1 MSRGVRADAIIP
13 YDVLDSN
20 PENPVTPVEG
30 GAAPAAQPERRER
43 QRIPFR
49 EQLLQPPFEYRS
61 AVGKWLSQGESMD
74 DHADQ
79 PVATHPW
86 WKVIWLTGVDYF
98 STLGYQPGIA
108 LLAAGAVAPIA
119 TVILV
124 LVTLLGALPVYAQ
137 VAGRSYAGQGSI
149 AMLENLLSGWKGK
162 GLVLVLLGF
171 AATDFVITM
180 TLSAADAAKHAIEN
194 PFLQPVLGEHPI
206 LVTLAILTVLA
217 AVFLKGF
224 NEAIGLAAAAAV
236 PYLVLNLVVLGRGVQ
251 EVIANPALLAGWRS
265 ALAAQGNFPLLI
277 AGALLVFPKLALG
290 LSGFE
295 TGVSVMPL
303 IDGGQAD
310 RERSPRTGD
319 TPVGR
324 VANTRKLL
332 LSSALIMSVMLIL
345 SSVVTTLLIDPVD
358 YAEGGKASGRAI
370 AFLAH
375 RYLGPAFGTV
385 YDVSTILILGLAGAS
400 AMAGLLHLIP
410 RYLPRF
416 GMAPRWAALSRPLVL
431 LLFAI
436 NIVITLIFGASVEAQ
451 SGAYATGVLVLILS
465 AAFAATLALWRERRW
480 ALASCTGI
488 ICLVFAYT
496 LADNCLARPDGL
508 VIGTVFTLLL
518 MLACSISRSIRS
530 VEFRIPHGYFA
541 DVESSRLGP
550 EVRGK
555 KVHLVP
561 IAGSSADA
569 RQKTRAVIL
578 RHYNVRGPFLF
589 LHVNLLDNRSE
600 FSAPLEVSLR
610 KEGADYVG
618 EMFGAIAIA
627 NTIAYVS
634 EAIDP
639 ISIIIGL
646 TRRNLMAQAVRYL
659 LFGEGET
666 GLMVYTVLLRY
677 WDLTP
682 EEDVRPLIFLMSD

>member
-1 MSRGVRADAIIP
+1 MTPDAP
-13 YDVLDSN
+13 
-20 PENPVTPVEG
+20 
-30 GAAPAAQPERRER
+30 
-43 QRIPFR
+43 QRISFR
-49 EQLLQPPFEYRS
+49 EQLPQPSLEYRS
-61 AVGKWLSQGESMD
+61 AVGKWLSRGEPVS
-74 DHADQ
+74 DHAGQ
-79 PVATHPW
+79 EVVTHPW

-124 LVTLLGALPVYAQ
+124 LVTLLGAVPVYAQ
-137 VAGRSYAGQGSI
+137 VARRSYAGQGSI

-162 GLVLVLLGF
+162 LLVLVLLGF

-194 PFLQPVLGEHPI
+194 PFLVPVLGDHPI

-224 NEAIGLAAAAAV
+224 NEALGLAAAAAL
-236 PYLVLNLVVLGRGVQ
+236 PYLALNLVVLGRGAQ
-251 EVIANPALLAGWRS
+251 EVITHPDLLAGWRS
-265 ALAAQGNFPLLI
+265 TLAAQGSFPLMI

-303 IDGGQAD
+303 IDGGETD
-310 RERSPRTGD
+310 REHSPRSGG
-319 TPVGR
+319 TPMGR

-332 LSSALIMSVMLIL
+332 LTAAVIMSGMLIL
-345 SSVVTTLLIDPVD
+345 SSVVTTLLIAPAD

-375 RYLGPAFGTV
+375 RYLGRGFGTV

-431 LLFAI
+431 VLFVI
-436 NIVITLIFGASVEAQ
+436 NVVITLIFGASVEAQ

-480 ALASCTGI
+480 GLASYTGI
-488 ICLVFAYT
+488 LCLVFAYT
-496 LADNCLARPDGL
+496 LADNCLERPDGL
-508 VIGTVFTLLL
+508 IIGTVFTVLLIL
-518 MLACSISRSIRS
+518 GCALSRSIRS
-530 VEFRIPHGYFA
+530 VEFRIPYGYFA
-541 DVESSRLGP
+541 DVESWRLGP
-550 EVRGK
+550 ETRGK

-561 IAGSSADA
+561 IPSSSADA
-569 RQKTRAVIL
+569 RRTKRAEIV

-610 KEGADYVG
+610 KDGNDYVG
-618 EMFGAIAIA
+618 EVFGALAIA

-634 EAIDP
+634 EIIDP
-639 ISIIIGL
+639 ISIFIGL
-646 TRRNLMAQAVRYL
+646 TRRSLMAQAIRYL

-666 GLMVYTVLLRY
+666 GLMVYTILLRY
-677 WDLTP
+677 WDWTP
-682 EEDVRPLIFLMSD
+682 EADVRPFIFLMSD

>member
-1 MSRGVRADAIIP
+1 MPDQA
-13 YDVLDSN
+13 L
-20 PENPVTPVEG
+20 PEGRVPK
-30 GAAPAAQPERRER
+30 
-43 QRIPFR
+43 RIPFR
-49 EQLLQPPFEYRS
+49 ARLPQPSHEYRS
-61 AVGKWLSQGESMD
+61 AFGKWLARGEAVD
-74 DHADQ
+74 DHAGHEIR
-79 PVATHPW
+79 THPW
-86 WKVIWLTGVDYF
+86 WRVIWLTGVDYF

-137 VAGRSYAGQGSI
+137 VARRSYAGQGSI
-149 AMLENLLSGWKGK
+149 AMLENLLTGWKGK
-162 GLVLVLLGF
+162 VLVLVLLGF

-194 PFLQPVLGEHPI
+194 PFFHHVLGEHQI
-206 LVTLAILTVLA
+206 LVTLAILTVLS

-224 NEAIGLAAAAAV
+224 REAIGLAAAAAV
-236 PYLVLNLVVLGRGVQ
+236 PYLVLNLVVLGRGAW
-251 EVIANPALLAGWRS
+251 EVMTHPTLLADWRAALS
-265 ALAAQGNFPLLI
+265 AKGDFTLLV

-303 IDGGQAD
+303 IDGGEAD
-310 RERSPRTGD
+310 RGHDPRKDGA
-319 TPVGR
+319 PKGR
-324 VANTRKLL
+324 VGNTRRLL
-332 LSSALIMSVMLIL
+332 LTAAAIMSVMLML
-345 SSVVTTLLIDPVD
+345 SSFVTTLLIAPAD
-358 YAEGGKASGRAI
+358 YGEGGKAAGRAI

-375 RYLGPAFGTV
+375 KYVGPGFGTV

-416 GMAPRWAALSRPLVL
+416 GMAPRWAGLSRPLVL
-431 LLFAI
+431 ALFAI
-436 NIVITLIFGASVEAQ
+436 NVVVTLVFDADVEAQ

-480 ALASCTGI
+480 GMAVYSGFL
-488 ICLVFAYT
+488 CLVFAYT
-496 LADNCLARPDGL
+496 LADNCIGRPDGL
-508 VIGTVFTLLL
+508 IIGSIFTILL
-518 MLACSISRSIRS
+518 MAASALSRSIRS
-530 VEFRIPHGYFA
+530 VELRIPGGYFA
-541 DVESSRLGP
+541 DVESWRMGP
-550 EVRGK
+550 ELRDK

-561 IAGSSADA
+561 VPSSAPEA
-569 RQKTRAVIL
+569 LRRKRAQIA

-600 FSAPLEVSLR
+600 FSAPLEVTLR
-610 KEGADYVG
+610 KEGDDYVG
-618 EMFGAIAIA
+618 EVYGAIAIA
-627 NTIAYVS
+627 NTIAYIS

-639 ISIIIGL
+639 ISIILGL
-646 TRRNLMAQAVRYL
+646 TRRDLMGQAVRYL

-677 WDLTP
+677 WDWTP

>member
-1 MSRGVRADAIIP
+1 VVDDA
-13 YDVLDSN
+13 S
-20 PENPVTPVEG
+20 PEP
-30 GAAPAAQPERRER
+30 GAR

-49 EQLLQPPFEYRS
+49 QQLRQPSFEYRS
-61 AVGKWLSQGESMD
+61 GLGQWLSRGESVD
-74 DHADQ
+74 GHAGQ
-79 PVATHPW
+79 RVATHPW

-124 LVTLLGALPVYAQ
+124 LVTLFGAMPVYAQ
-137 VAGRSYAGQGSI
+137 VAKRSYAGQGSI
-149 AMLENLLSGWKGK
+149 AMLETLLRGWKSK
-162 GLVLVLLGF
+162 VLVLVLLGF

-194 PFLQPVLGEHPI
+194 PFLKPVLGEHPI

-217 AVFLKGF
+217 AVFLRGF
-224 NEAIGLAAAAAV
+224 TEAIGLAAAAAL
-236 PYLVLNLVVLGRGVQ
+236 PYLALNLIVLGRGAL
-251 EVIANPALLAGWRS
+251 EVIERPELLAGWRAALS
-265 ALAAQGNFPLLI
+265 AHGNVPMLI
-277 AGALLVFPKLALG
+277 AGALLVFPRLALG

-303 IDGGQAD
+303 IDGGETD
-310 RERSPRTGD
+310 RGHSPRTGGP
-319 TPVGR
+319 PVGR

-332 LSSALIMSVMLIL
+332 LTAAVIMSVMLVL
-345 SSVVTTLLIDPVD
+345 SSVVTTLLIDPAD
-358 YAEGGKASGRAI
+358 YEEGGQASGRAI

-375 RYLGPAFGTV
+375 RYLGPGFGTV
-385 YDVSTILILGLAGAS
+385 YDASTILILGLAGAS

-410 RYLPRF
+410 RYLPRY

-431 LLFAI
+431 SLFGVDVI
-436 NIVITLIFGASVEAQ
+436 ITLVFGASVEAQ

-465 AAFAATLALWRERRW
+465 AAVAATLALWREGRRGF
-480 ALASCTGI
+480 ACYTGI
-488 ICLVFAYT
+488 VGLVFAFT
-496 LADNCLARPDGL
+496 LVDNCVQRPDGL
-508 VIGTVFTLLL
+508 IIGTIFTLVL
-518 MLACSISRSIRS
+518 MLVCGVSRSMRS
-530 VEFRIPHGYFA
+530 VEFRIPYGYFA
-541 DVESSRLGP
+541 DVESWRVGP

-561 IAGSSADA
+561 IRSASREA
-569 RQKTRAVIL
+569 RRRKRAEIV
-578 RHYNVRGPFLF
+578 RYYNVRGPFLF

-610 KEGADYVG
+610 TEGDDYVADV
-618 EMFGAIAIA
+618 FGAIAIA

-639 ISIIIGL
+639 ISVFIGL
-646 TRRNLMAQAVRYL
+646 TRRSLMAQALRYL

-666 GLMVYTVLLRY
+666 GLMVYTILLRY
-677 WDLTP
+677 WDWTP

>member
-1 MSRGVRADAIIP
+1 MPDRSPAPFEETSAPGVRPDGRA
-13 YDVLDSN
+13 
-20 PENPVTPVEG
+20 G
-30 GAAPAAQPERRER
+30 R
-43 QRIPFR
+43 RIPFR
-49 EQLLQPPFEYRS
+49 EQLPQPTRESRS
-61 AVGKWLSQGESMD
+61 AVAKWLGRGESLD
-74 DHADQ
+74 GHGGQ

-149 AMLENLLSGWKGK
+149 AMLENLLDGWKGK

-194 PFLQPVLGEHPI
+194 PFLHPVLGEQQI

-224 NEAIGLAAAAAV
+224 NEAIGLAAVASV

-251 EVIANPALLAGWRS
+251 EVMAHPESLAGWRS
-265 ALAAQGNFPLLI
+265 ALFAQGDVSVLLV
-277 AGALLVFPKLALG
+277 GAVLVFPKLALG

-303 IDGGQAD
+303 IDGGDAD
-310 RERSPRTGD
+310 RDYSPRTEGA
-319 TPVGR
+319 PMGR

-332 LSSALIMSVMLIL
+332 LTAAAIMSGMLIL
-345 SSVVTTLLIDPVD
+345 SSVVTTLLIDPAD

-375 RYLGPAFGTV
+375 RYLGPGFGTV
-385 YDVSTILILGLAGAS
+385 YDLSTILILGLAGAS

-431 LLFAI
+431 ALFVVDV
-436 NIVITLIFGASVEAQ
+436 VITLVFRAEVEAQ

-465 AAFAATLALWRERRW
+465 AAFAATLALWRESRRG
-480 ALASCTGI
+480 LASYTAVL
-488 ICLVFAYT
+488 CLVFGYT
-496 LADNCLARPDGL
+496 LVDNCLARPDGL
-508 VIGTVFTLLL
+508 IIGTVFTVLL
-518 MLACSISRSIRS
+518 MVVCALSRSIRS
-530 VEFRIPHGYFA
+530 VEFRIPHGYFN

-561 IAGSSADA
+561 IRNPSPDA
-569 RQKTRAVIL
+569 RRAKRAEVA
-578 RHYNVRGPFLF
+578 RYYNVRSPFLF
-589 LHVNLLDNRSE
+589 LHVHLLDNRSE
-600 FSAPLEVSLR
+600 FSAPLEISLR
-610 KEGADYVG
+610 KDGGDYVA
-618 EMFGAIAIA
+618 EVFGAVAIA
-627 NTIAYVS
+627 NTIAYLS

-639 ISIIIGL
+639 ISIFIGL
-646 TRRNLMAQAVRYL
+646 TRRNLMAQAIRYL
-659 LFGEGET
+659 VFGEGEN
-666 GLMVYTVLLRY
+666 GLMVYTILLRY
-677 WDLTP
+677 WELTP
-682 EEDVRPLIFLMSD
+682 EEDIRPLIFLMSD

>member
-1 MSRGVRADAIIP
+1 MTSHDSRTPIDR
-13 YDVLDSN
+13 S
-20 PENPVTPVEG
+20 PVPSTRPVPRKG
-30 GAAPAAQPERRER
+30 

-49 EQLLQPPFEYRS
+49 EQLPQPSLQYRS
-61 AVGKWLSQGESMD
+61 AAGKWLLRGESLD
-74 DHADQ
+74 DHAAQ
-79 PVATHPW
+79 KVATHPW
-86 WKVIWLTGVDYF
+86 WKVMWLTGVDYF

-119 TVILV
+119 TAILV

-137 VAGRSYAGQGSI
+137 VARRSYAGQGSI

-162 GLVLVLLGF
+162 GLVLILLGF
-171 AATDFVITM
+171 AMTDFVLTM
-180 TLSAADAAKHAIEN
+180 TLSAADAAKHAVEN
-194 PFLQPVLGEHPI
+194 PFFHPVLGDHQI
-206 LVTLAILTVLA
+206 LVTLVILAVLA

-224 NEAIGLAAAAAV
+224 REAIGLAAAAAL
-236 PYLVLNLVVLGRGVQ
+236 PYLALNLVVLARGVQ
-251 EVIANPALLAGWRS
+251 EVLAHPDLLAGWRS
-265 ALAAQGNFPLLI
+265 ALAVQGNLPLLI

-303 IDGGQAD
+303 IDGGDPD
-310 RERSPRTGD
+310 REHNPRTGG
-319 TPVGR
+319 TPTGR

-332 LSSALIMSVMLIL
+332 LTAAVIMSGMLML
-345 SSVVTTLLIDPVD
+345 SSVVTTLLIDPAD

-375 RYLGPAFGTV
+375 RYLGPGFGTV

-400 AMAGLLHLIP
+400 AMAALLHLIP

-416 GMAPRWAALSRPLVL
+416 GMAPQWATLSRPLVL
-431 LLFAI
+431 VLFAI
-436 NIVITLIFGASVEAQ
+436 DVAITLIFGASVEAQ
-451 SGAYATGVLVLILS
+451 AGAYATGVLVLILS

-480 ALASCTGI
+480 ALAFYTGI
-488 ICLVFAYT
+488 VCLVFAYT
-496 LADNCLARPDGL
+496 LVDNCLERPDGL
-508 VIGTVFTLLL
+508 IIGTVFTVLL
-518 MLACSISRSIRS
+518 MLACALSRSIRS
-530 VEFRIPHGYFA
+530 VEFRIPYGFFSDA
-541 DVESSRLGP
+541 ESWQLGP

-561 IAGSSADA
+561 ITSPSAAA
-569 RQKTRAVIL
+569 RRKKRAEVV

-589 LHVNLLDNRSE
+589 LHVNLIDNRSE

-610 KEGADYVG
+610 KEGEDYVG
-618 EMFGAIAIA
+618 EVFGAIAIA

-639 ISIIIGL
+639 ISVFIGL
-646 TRRNLMAQAVRYL
+646 TRRSLMAQAVRYL

-666 GLMVYTVLLRY
+666 GLMVYTILLRY
-677 WDLTP
+677 WDRTP

>member
-1 MSRGVRADAIIP
+1 VS
-13 YDVLDSN
+13 
-20 PENPVTPVEG
+20 
-30 GAAPAAQPERRER
+30 
-43 QRIPFR
+43 
-49 EQLLQPPFEYRS
+49 
-61 AVGKWLSQGESMD
+61 
-74 DHADQ
+74 DHAGNE
-79 PVATHPW
+79 VATHPW

-124 LVTLLGALPVYAQ
+124 LVTLCGALPVYAQ
-137 VAGRSYAGQGSI
+137 VARRSYAGQGSI

-194 PFLQPVLGEHPI
+194 PFLHLVLGDHSI
-206 LVTLAILTVLA
+206 LVTLAILIVLA
-217 AVFLKGF
+217 VVFLKGF
-224 NEAIGLAAAAAV
+224 SEAIGLASAASV
-236 PYLVLNLVVLGRGVQ
+236 PYLALNLIVLGRGVQ
-251 EVIANPALLAGWRS
+251 EVIAHPDLLAGWRS
-265 ALAAQGNFPLLI
+265 ALAARGSFPLLI

-295 TGVSVMPL
+295 TGVTVMPL
-303 IDGGQAD
+303 IDGGETD
-310 RERSPRTGD
+310 RGHSPRTAG
-319 TPVGR
+319 PPMGR

-332 LSSALIMSVMLIL
+332 ATAAVIMSGMLIL
-345 SSVVTTLLIDPVD
+345 SSLVTALLIAPAD

-375 RYLGPAFGTV
+375 RYLGPGFGTV

-431 LLFAI
+431 VLFVI
-436 NIVITLIFGASVEAQ
+436 DVVITLIFRASVEAQ

-465 AAFAATLALWRERRW
+465 AAFAVTLALWRERRRGT
-480 ALASCTGI
+480 AFYTGI
-488 ICLVFAYT
+488 LCVVFTYT
-496 LADNCLARPDGL
+496 LADNCLERPDGL
-508 VIGTVFTLLL
+508 IIGTVFTVLLIL
-518 MLACSISRSIRS
+518 VCAVSRSIRS
-530 VEFRIPHGYFA
+530 VEFRIPYGYFA
-541 DVESSRLGP
+541 DVESWRLGP

-561 IAGSSADA
+561 IPSSSADA
-569 RQKTRAVIL
+569 RLKKRAEIV

-600 FSAPLEVSLR
+600 FSSPLEVSLR
-610 KEGADYVG
+610 KEGDDYVG
-618 EMFGAIAIA
+618 EVFGAIAIA

-634 EAIDP
+634 EVIDP
-639 ISIIIGL
+639 ISIFIGL
-646 TRRNLMAQAVRYL
+646 TRRGLMAQAARYL

-666 GLMVYTVLLRY
+666 GLMVYTILLRY
-677 WDLTP
+677 WDWTP

>member
-1 MSRGVRADAIIP
+1 MPDP
-13 YDVLDSN
+13 
-20 PENPVTPVEG
+20 PQTPVERTP
-30 GAAPAAQPERRER
+30 APRPQPVPANK
-43 QRIPFR
+43 RIPFR
-49 EQLLQPPFEYRS
+49 ERLPQPSLEYRT
-61 AVGKWLSQGESMD
+61 AVGKWLARGESVD
-74 DHADQ
+74 DRAGQ
-79 PVATHPW
+79 EAATHPW

-137 VAGRSYAGQGSI
+137 VAGRSFAGQGSI
-149 AMLENLLSGWKGK
+149 AMLENLLKGWKGK
-162 GLVLVLLGF
+162 VLVLVLLGF

-194 PFLQPVLGEHPI
+194 PFLRPVLGEHQI

-224 NEAIGLAAAAAV
+224 MEAIGLAAAAAL
-236 PYLVLNLVVLGRGVQ
+236 PYLALNLVVLGRGAW
-251 EVIANPALLAGWRS
+251 EVIAHPVLLADWRA
-265 ALAAQGNFPLLI
+265 ALAVKGDVSLLI
-277 AGALLVFPKLALG
+277 AGAVLVFPKLALG

-303 IDGGQAD
+303 IDGGEAD
-310 RERSPRTGD
+310 RGHNPRNGSA
-319 TPVGR
+319 PIGR

-332 LSSALIMSVMLIL
+332 LTAAAIMSGMLIL
-345 SSVVTTLLIDPVD
+345 SSFVTTLLIAPAD
-358 YAEGGKASGRAI
+358 YQPSGKASGRAI

-375 RYLGPAFGTV
+375 RYFGSGFGTV
-385 YDVSTILILGLAGAS
+385 YDLSTILILGLAGAS

-431 LLFAI
+431 VLFAVDV
-436 NIVITLIFGASVEAQ
+436 VITLIFGADVEAQ

-465 AAFAATLALWRERRW
+465 AAFAATLALWRERCW
-480 ALASCTGI
+480 KLTFYTGI
-488 ICLVFAYT
+488 LCLVFAYT
-496 LADNCLARPDGL
+496 LADNCLERPDGL
-508 VIGTVFTLLL
+508 IIGTVFTLLL
-518 MLACSISRSIRS
+518 MLACALSRSIRS
-530 VEFRIPHGYFA
+530 VELRIPHGCFA
-541 DVESSRLGP
+541 DVESWRIGP
-550 EVRGK
+550 EMRGK

-561 IAGSSADA
+561 IQSSSAEA
-569 RQKTRAVIL
+569 RRKKRAEIA

-600 FSAPLEVSLR
+600 FSAPPEVKLR
-610 KEGADYVG
+610 REGDDYVG
-618 EMFGAIAIA
+618 EVFGAVAIA
-627 NTIAYVS
+627 NAIAYVS

-639 ISIIIGL
+639 ISIFIGL
-646 TRRNLMAQAVRYL
+646 TRRDLMSQAVRYL

-666 GLMVYTVLLRY
+666 GLMVYTILLRY
-677 WDLTP
+677 WDWTP
-682 EEDVRPLIFLMSD
+682 EQDVRPLIFLMSD